1 MNIITAYVACG
12 VFPFSSLASSSLPFL
27 SPLHVFLNGMGEYF
41 TWKMNHKHIPEQIIL
56 NLYKEIMT
64 KCNMIMLFGGIL

>member
-1 MNIITAYVACG
+1 MWNCG
-12 VFPFSSLASSSLPFL
+12 VFPFSSLVSCSCSLL
-27 SPLHVFLNGMGEYF
+27 ARLYAFLNGMGEYF

-64 KCNMIMLFGGIL
+64 KFNMIILFGGKQ